1 MKALLKFISNFLFV
15 IVAFIALFAYA
26 MFQGGFVS
34 WFLFYGFLPIF
45 LYHFCLLLYPIK
57 NWTVTRRLNHSV
69 IHAGDGVGVT
79 IELERSIPFPL
90 FYCIVEEKLPM
101 TLNRMNTRREKYH
114 SMEKPKQFNSYRK
127 VKRVIFPLFKRKIE
141 LSYKISQVPRGE
153 HQLMSI
159 QVQTGDVFGFVKK
172 ESVFPIGDQFTA
184 YPNERPLR
192 IIERVSSF
200 EHGSITSSVQN
211 LKNTNVATGVR
222 EYAPG
227 DRFSWIDWKQT
238 ARKNM
243 VMTKEFE
250 QEKNTNMLVILD
262 HCNYQEINALAFEA
276 TIELTLSL
284 METIR
289 KQATQVG
296 LVSIGQDMIRF
307 PIYDTTTSNL
317 IKRHLT
323 RLEPTGERPFS
334 LMLKEEMRE
343 LSSGEIVIL
352 ITTHLDDFFKQ
363 TVQQMSQR
371 INQVAVLFIQ
381 SAALISEKE
390 QQIIKQIEFSNVG
403 IQVLTEQQLVQNPIE
418 VSLR

>member
-1 MKALLKFISNFLFV
+1 MKALLKFIRNFLFV

-34 WFLFYGFLPIF
+34 WFLFYGFLPIL
-45 LYHFCLLLYPIK
+45 LYHFSLLFYPIK
-57 NWTVTRRLNHSV
+57 NWKVTRRLNHSV
-69 IHAGDGVGVT
+69 IHAGDGVEVT
-79 IELERSIPFPL
+79 IELERSVPFPL
-90 FYCIVEEKLPM
+90 FYCIVEEKLPT
-101 TLNRMNTRREKYH
+101 TLNRMDTRLNKYH
-114 SMEKPKQFNSYRK
+114 SMDKPKQFYGYRK
-127 VKRVIFPLFKRKIE
+127 MKKVMFPLFKRKIE
-141 LSYKISQVPRGE
+141 LSYKLPQVPRGE
-153 HQLMSI
+153 HRLTGI
-159 QVQTGDVFGFVKK
+159 GLQTGDVFGFVKK
-172 ESVFPIGDQFTA
+172 ENVFPIVDQFTA

-192 IIERVSSF
+192 INERVSSF
-200 EHGSITSSVQN
+200 EHGSIASSAHN

-238 ARKNM
+238 ARKNA

-262 HCNYQEINALAFEA
+262 HCNYQGMNALAFEA

-289 KQATQVG
+289 KQATQIG
-296 LVSIGQDMIRF
+296 LVSIGQDMMRF
-307 PIYDTTTSNL
+307 PIYDTTTSDV

-334 LMLKEEMRE
+334 LMLKEKVKEI
-343 LSSGEIVIL
+343 SNGEFVIL

-371 INQVAVLFIQ
+371 INQVAVIFIQ

-390 QQIIKQIEFSNVG
+390 QQIIKQFAYSNVG

>member
-1 MKALLKFISNFLFV
+1 MKAMLGFIRDLLFI
-15 IVAFIALFAYA
+15 IVASIALFAYA

-34 WFLFYGFLPIF
+34 WFLFYGFLPIL

-57 NWTVTRRLNHSV
+57 NWKATRRLNHSV
-69 IHAGDGVGVT
+69 IHAGDEVGVT

-90 FYCIVEEKLPM
+90 FYCIVEELLPV
-101 TLNRMNTRREKYH
+101 TINRMDTRHEKYH
-114 SMEKPKQFNSYRK
+114 SMEQPKQYYDRK
-127 VKRVIFPLFKRKIE
+127 VKRVIFPLFNRKFE
-141 LSYKISQVPRGE
+141 LSYKLSQVPRGE
-153 HQLMSI
+153 HRLTGI
-159 QVQTGDVFGFVKK
+159 QVQTGDIFGFVKK
-172 ESVFPIGDQFTA
+172 KFVFPIVDQLTA

-192 IIERVSSF
+192 IIESVSSF
-200 EHGSITSSVQN
+200 EHGSITSSAQN

-238 ARKNM
+238 ARKNA

-262 HCNYQEINALAFEA
+262 TCNYQGMNTLAFEA

-296 LVSIGQDMIRF
+296 LVSIGQNINRF
-307 PIYDTTTSNL
+307 PNYDTTTSNV

-323 RLEPTGERPFS
+323 RLEPTGVRPFS
-334 LMLKEEMRE
+334 LILKEEMRE
-343 LSSGEIVIL
+343 LTSGEIVIL

-363 TVQQMSQR
+363 TVQQMCQR
-371 INQVAVLFIQ
+371 MNQVAVIFIQ
-381 SAALISEKE
+381 SSALIKERE
-390 QQIIKQIEFSNVG
+390 QQIIKQLEFSSVS

-418 VSLR
+418 VSFR